1 MGSVQVKNAN
11 FLTRKIAHIA
21 TPETVFVPTSQ
32 QTPSQYKAA
41 IRTSLKASTID
52 GIFAAVFSIT
62 TTGILLSKFLVE
74 LDTSPLIFGMLSSIP
89 MVVNLIQPLGAYISE
104 RTTSRFK
111 YSFLTYGSSRL
122 LWLALVTSIVAYSC
136 GLLDS
141 HQLLILTLIIS
152 LISSLLGG
160 LGTASWLSWLSMI
173 VPQKLRGRYFGLRNS
188 LANLTNLICI
198 PLAGLVVSKWSGGT
212 LQGYGVVLFIG
223 ILSGFISLACQYF
236 KLDVNPQQQN
246 TEAFFKES
254 SEDKDIK
261 PEITNNVDNNPG
273 LLPQE
278 LLNTKN
284 SYLVY
289 FTLWMFAFNLSNPFF
304 NLYLLD
310 NLHLDVSW
318 VTLYGS
324 LQAGANLLMLILWGR
339 LADKI
344 GNRPI
349 LIFTGILVAIT
360 PMLWL
365 GIGSNNL
372 DKTLWLPLLHIF
384 TGGTWAAIDLCS
396 NNLQLTVAPSK
407 NQSSYFGKVAAF
419 AGVSGALGTT
429 LGSFLIQFA
438 NLGGLPGLFA
448 ISSIFRLLA
457 LIPLGFIKER
467 GSERVASEELRVV
480 EGQKS
485 KN

>member
-1 MGSVQVKNAN
+1 MTSVQVKGAN
-11 FLTRKIAHIA
+11 FLATKIAQIA
-21 TPETVFVPTSQ
+21 KPETAIAPNCQ
-32 QTPSQYKAA
+32 QTSSQYKAA
-41 IRTSLKASTID
+41 IRTSLKASSID
-52 GIFAAVFSIT
+52 GIFAALFSIT
-62 TTGILLSKFLVE
+62 SSGILLSNFLVE
-74 LDTSPLIFGMLSSIP
+74 LDASPLIFGMLSSIP

-122 LWLALVTSIVAYSC
+122 LWLGLVISIVAYSW

-141 HQLLILTLIIS
+141 HRLLMLTLIIN
-152 LISSLLGG
+152 LLSSLLGA
-160 LGTASWLSWLSMI
+160 LGSASWLSWLAMI

-198 PLAGLVVSKWSGGT
+198 PLAGIVVSKWSGGT
-212 LQGYGVVLFIG
+212 LQGYGVVIFIG
-223 ILSGFISLACQYF
+223 ILSGFISLGCQYF

-246 TEAFFKES
+246 TKALLKES
-254 SEDKDIK
+254 LEKVSKQPSQLEATNPETNPQTTKD
-261 PEITNNVDNNPG
+261 TDNNPN
-273 LLPQE
+273 LLLSE
-278 LLNTKN
+278 WFNTKN
-284 SYLVY
+284 NYLIY

-324 LQAGANLLMLILWGR
+324 LQAGANLVILILWGR

-349 LIFTGILVAIT
+349 LISTGILVAIT
-360 PMLWL
+360 PILWL

-372 DKTLWLPLLHIF
+372 DKTLWLPVLHIF
-384 TGGTWAAIDLCS
+384 TGGTLAAIDLCS
-396 NNLQLTVAPSK
+396 NNLQLAVAPSK
-407 NQSSYFGKVAAF
+407 NQSTYFGKVAAF

-429 LGSFLIQFA
+429 LGSFLIQFT

-457 LIPLGFIKER
+457 LIPLGFMKEEI
-467 GSERVASEELRVV
+467 G
-480 EGQKS
+480 S
-485 KN
+485 KNR

>member
-1 MGSVQVKNAN
+1 MTSVQVKNAN
-11 FLTRKIAHIA
+11 FLATKIAQIA
-21 TPETVFVPTSQ
+21 RPETAIASNYQ
-32 QTPSQYKAA
+32 QTPSEYKAS

-62 TTGILLSKFLVE
+62 TTGILLSNFLVE
-74 LDTSPLIFGMLSSIP
+74 LDASPLIFGMLCSIP

-104 RTTSRFK
+104 QTTSRFK
-111 YSFLTYGSSRL
+111 YSFLTYGSSRF
-122 LWLALVTSIVAYSC
+122 LWLVLVISIVAYSW
-136 GLLDS
+136 GLVDS
-141 HQLLILTLIIS
+141 NKLLILALIIS

-160 LGTASWLSWLSMI
+160 LGSASWLSWLSMI

-198 PLAGLVVSKWSGGT
+198 PLAGLVVSKWSGGN

-246 TEAFFKES
+246 TEALFKELS
-254 SEDKDIK
+254 QEKDTETETSKNI
-261 PEITNNVDNNPG
+261 DNNPG
-273 LLPQE
+273 LLPQQW
-278 LLNTKN
+278 LNRKN
-284 SYLVY
+284 TYLVY

-324 LQAGANLLMLILWGR
+324 LQAGANLLMFILWGR

-396 NNLQLTVAPSK
+396 NNLQLTVAPIK
-407 NQSSYFGKVAAF
+407 NQSTYFGKVAAF

-438 NLGGLPGLFA
+438 NLGGLPGVFA
-448 ISSIFRLLA
+448 ISGLFRLLA
-457 LIPLGFIKER
+457 LIPLLFIRER
-467 GSERVASEELRVV
+467 NHVIA
-480 EGQKS
+480 
-485 KN
+485 